1 MENAQFELVFEK
13 YLTASD
19 VNSYCI
25 IFREEVEYFRTMLHP
40 DDRQKLLAG
49 KTIFFLAQDNNNLW
63 RFKCKLNDR
72 NEGKLFGQW
81 NRCVEVNNIVENT
94 LLRFEWAA
102 ADKRARLTFQL
113 PIVYGGL
120 QMEPNPITDLIDF
133 ENLEPENLEPENLE
147 MLPNPTPIQAMGP
160 NPNEGIGSDSIDSLT
175 ALIDFENLEPENLEP
190 ENLEPENL
198 EMLPNPTPIQAMG
211 PNPNEGIGSDSTD
224 SLTALIDFGN
234 LEPENLELNAPL
246 NNEAGSGFFEGESL
260 PPQSGAVNSLNQA
273 VSFNTLGDVDMV
285 NMNESNA
292 PLNNEAGSG
301 SFVPTQLGA
310 VNSLNQAVSSN
321 TQEGVDLVNMNER
334 LTKRIKTMQGTIQEC
349 LGVIA
354 PCISNIQSETGK
366 MAAALQELEKLLAPY
381 DPSTV

>member
-19 VNSYCI
+19 VNKSLNQFI
-25 IFREEVEYFRTMLHP
+25 ILKDDFVRFRTMLPP
-40 DDRQKLLAG
+40 DYEQ
-49 KTIFFLAQDNNNLW
+49 TISGGDKIIFLAQDQNGGLW
-63 RFKCKLNDR
+63 RFSCKEIKGNQ
-72 NEGKLFGQW
+72 GKLFGKW
-81 NRCVEVNNIVENT
+81 IKFVEANNIVENT
-94 LLRFEWAA
+94 HLRFEWAA

-120 QMEPNPITDLIDF
+120 QVEPNPITDLIDF

-175 ALIDFENLEPENLEP
+175 ALIDFENLEP